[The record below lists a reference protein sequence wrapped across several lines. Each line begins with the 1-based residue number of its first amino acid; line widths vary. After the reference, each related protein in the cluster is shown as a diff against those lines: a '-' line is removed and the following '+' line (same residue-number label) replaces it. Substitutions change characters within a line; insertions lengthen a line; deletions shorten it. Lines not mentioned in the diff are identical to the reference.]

1 MGDAGAAQRAQEQE
15 GVGIPGRDRRGG
27 RDAAARPRSRCASR
41 PSASTEIRCG
51 VPGNAVE
58 RGAWWRSRGARASQ
72 PKGRDQ
78 AGAAETSRRIIGRSG
93 AEAKVALAGLGEK
106 IALEHELGV
115 EVVHQ
120 VTPHGKAA
128 S

>member
-1 MGDAGAAQRAQEQE
+1 MRW
-15 GVGIPGRDRRGG
+15 VPGTPSG
-27 RDAAARPRSRCASR
+27 RRCAMVAISR
-41 PSASTEIRCG
+41 RAS
-51 VPGNAVE
+51 
-58 RGAWWRSRGARASQ
+58 SQ
-72 PKGRDQ
+72 PKGR
-78 AGAAETSRRIIGRSG
+78 GPGRRRGNVAADHWPVRRRG
-93 AEAKVALAGLGEK
+93 EVALAGLGEK